1 VSKSFQIPTFDR
13 PSEEDLFLG
22 SSFGLHS
29 YGDLER
35 FKKFFL
41 QFLFDFDHD
50 FDKPV
55 GFLALS
61 SDTLIFAIAACW
73 DLGIPFV
80 SLSTNATPK
89 ELKAQIDKIDPGLI
103 FFDKKNKPKLDYPER
118 INIKQLD
125 LTRSLDI
132 KIELGYAAKN
142 YEPSTNPENV
152 FGYFLTSGT
161 TSVPK
166 VVPLKRRQVYFA
178 AKASAENFQPRPN
191 HFWLLCLPL
200 NHIGGI
206 SIILRSILYGSAIF
220 RMKSFHPDVI
230 KTFLT
235 ENKRFQAASLVP
247 TMLERLMNTPGFHIH
262 KNFKAI
268 LLGGGP
274 IEPELVQRC
283 NDKGVPLVPSYGMTE
298 TCAQISA
305 NPILKPSGIYGPMTS
320 VGTLFEPNE
329 IQIRDKNGNP
339 IGPNNSGE
347 IWLKG
352 PQVFDGYLN
361 RDRSLDFDEDGWF
374 RTGDFGHI
382 NRNEQLFIESRR
394 SDLIITGGENVS
406 PYEVESEL
414 KKLSAITEAAV
425 LGLPDKEWG
434 QKVVAVVVSKT
445 EQAINMDEIQKEL
458 KKRITSYKV
467 PKEIIQA
474 NSLPR
479 TQTGK
484 VIRGELAKLFENEI
498 KSKNGNRG
506 IGK

>member
-1 VSKSFQIPTFDR
+1 MSKSLQIPTFDQ
-13 PSEEDLFLG
+13 PSQEDLFLG

-29 YGDLER
+29 YGDLEQ

-41 QFLFDFDHD
+41 QFLFDFGHD

-80 SLSTNATPK
+80 SFNNKATTK
-89 ELKAQIDKIDPGLI
+89 ELETQIEKVNPGLI
-103 FFDKKNKPKLDYPER
+103 FVDKKHKSKLNHPEQ

-132 KIELGYAAKN
+132 EVELGYAAKN
-142 YEPSTNPENV
+142 YDPPTDPDNV

-161 TSVPK
+161 TSTPK
-166 VVPLKRRQVYFA
+166 VVPLKRRQMYFA
-178 AKASAENFQPRPN
+178 AKASAENFKPRPN

-220 RMKSFHPDVI
+220 RMKSFHPEVM

-247 TMLERLMNTPGFHIH
+247 TMLERLMKTPEFHIH
-262 KNFKAI
+262 NNFKAI

-274 IEPELVQRC
+274 IEPDLVQRC
-283 NDKGVPLVPSYGMTE
+283 NNKGVPLVPSYGMTE

-305 NPILKPSGIYGPMTS
+305 NPILKPSGIYGPMKS
-320 VGTLFEPNE
+320 VGTLFEPNK
-329 IQIRDKNGNP
+329 IQIRDEQGQP
-339 IGPNNSGE
+339 IGINNSGE

-361 RDRSLDFDEDGWF
+361 RNRSQDFDKDGWF
-374 RTGDFGHI
+374 RTGDYGHI
-382 NRNEQLFIESRR
+382 NKNDHLFIESRR

-406 PYEVESEL
+406 PFEVESEL
-414 KKLSAITEAAV
+414 KKIGSITEAAV

-434 QKVVAVVVSKT
+434 QKVVAVVVAKT

-458 KKRITSYKV
+458 KQRITSYKV
-467 PKEIIQA
+467 PKEIIQT

-484 VIRGELAKLFENEI
+484 VIRDELMKLFE
-498 KSKNGNRG
+498 KTV
-506 IGK
+506 